1 MLKNNITYYNF
12 IYILITALLL
22 MAASSVVNMS
32 CAESSKGVLVVAE
45 SSSVQKISVL
55 EIRRIYLGLP
65 PSSPSLIKKPVINL
79 SDRIVYKVFLKNI
92 MHMTQKGYQ
101 RKIVKRM
108 FRQGGEKI
116 KHIQD
121 INKLVEYLKN
131 NPNDISFMDE
141 KTAKKTKGIRIV
153 QKLW

>member
-1 MLKNNITYYNF
+1 MMKNNINHYHF
-12 IYILITALLL
+12 IYILIAALLL
-22 MAASSVVNMS
+22 MTASSIVNIS
-32 CAESSKGVLVVAE
+32 YADTSKGVLVVAE
-45 SSSVQKISVL
+45 SSLVKKTSIL

-65 PSSPSLIKKPVINL
+65 SSSQSRIRKPVINL
-79 SDRIVYKVFLKNI
+79 SDRVVYKVFLKNV

-116 KHIQD
+116 KHILD
-121 INKLVEYLKN
+121 INKLVDYLKS

-141 KTAKKTKGIRIV
+141 ETAKNTQGIRIV
-153 QKLW
+153 QTLW